1 MTEAIKSKALFSV
14 LFVALLCVCLVLATA
29 LPTSAEESYNGD
41 ISIPIEDLL
50 DPTAIMYGDVNG
62 DGEVGASDVLMLRK
76 YMANYDYDTNTSTIT
91 VEKGADANGD
101 GEVGATDVLI
111 LRKYMANYDYDTG
124 ASTIVLGPK
133 S

>member
-1 MTEAIKSKALFSV
+1 MTEAIKSKVLFSV

-41 ISIPIEDLL
+41 ISIPIEDLF
-50 DPTAIMYGDVNG
+50 DPTAIMYGDVDG

-76 YMANYDYDTNTSTIT
+76 YMANYDYDTNTSTVT
-91 VEKGADANGD
+91 VQAGADAD
-101 GEVGATDVLI
+101 GSGEIGASDVLL

-124 ASTIVLGPK
+124 TSTIVLGPK